1 MMKALNV
8 RETLKRSLPEK
19 LHSRSFYVPSGI
31 RLGGIEA
38 PMNAEVD
45 GVVDGPIMLDGQRL
59 TISPN
64 GKVHGDVEARI
75 VIVRG
80 LLVGNVTASESVE
93 LAAGAAIE
101 GNVSTPTLVL
111 ADGGCSFRGSLNRD
125 EGATTARIVR
135 ETDASRHPVNPRS
148 EGDPPAS
155 EGNLVNPS
163 N

>member
-1 MMKALNV
+1 MKSLNV
-8 RETLKRSLPEK
+8 RETLKQSLPEK

-38 PMNAEVD
+38 PINAEVD

-80 LLVGNVTASESVE
+80 TLVGNVTASESVE

-101 GNVSTPTLVL
+101 GNVTTPTLVL
-111 ADGGCSFRGSLNRD
+111 ADGGCSFQGSLNRD
-125 EGATTARIVR
+125 EGSGSARIVR
-135 ETDASRHPVNPRS
+135 ETDAARDPVNPRS
-148 EGDPPAS
+148 ADGATAI

-163 N
+163 D